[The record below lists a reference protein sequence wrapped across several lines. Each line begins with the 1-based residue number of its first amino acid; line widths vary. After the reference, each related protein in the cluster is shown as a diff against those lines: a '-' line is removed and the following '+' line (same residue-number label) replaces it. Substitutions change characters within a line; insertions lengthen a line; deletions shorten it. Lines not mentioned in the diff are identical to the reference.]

1 MTHHDNLTNHNRYRE
16 IGESAI
22 LLANDMTRHIEYAQN
37 CIKLV
42 QLLVVFKLD
51 LSGTTVFF
59 ETIKKELSEFIGR
72 GSKLKE
78 TIGLFLSEFRQENTN
93 KICSDLTQIITTL
106 NTLLDKNICL
116 IAYFTDY
123 HHSLN
128 QYK

>member
-1 MTHHDNLTNHNRYRE
+1 MAQQSPINQNRYRE

-22 LLANDMTRHIEYAQN
+22 LLANDMTLHIEHAQN

-42 QLLVVFKLD
+42 QLLVIFKLD

-59 ETIKKELSEFIGR
+59 ETIKTELSEFIGR
-72 GSKLKE
+72 GSRLKE
-78 TIGLFLSEFRQENTN
+78 TIGQFLAEVKQENTN
-93 KICSDLTQIITTL
+93 KICSDLTQIINTL

-116 IAYFTDY
+116 IAYFTGY
-123 HHSLN
+123 HQSLN